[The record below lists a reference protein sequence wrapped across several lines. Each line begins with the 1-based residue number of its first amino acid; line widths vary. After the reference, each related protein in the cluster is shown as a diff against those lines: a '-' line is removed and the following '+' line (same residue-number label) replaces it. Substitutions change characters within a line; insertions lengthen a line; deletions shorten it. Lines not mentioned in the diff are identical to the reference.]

1 MKVLECNNLKKQV
14 KNKIIVQD
22 ISFSVNKG
30 DVVGLLGPNGA
41 GKTTII
47 KLILGLIKIS
57 EGSIFINGYNIEKD
71 FVKAIDKVG
80 AIVES
85 PDLYMYL
92 SGYDNLKITANNYKD
107 ISKDRILEVAK
118 IVGLDNRIKDKVSTY
133 SLGMRQR
140 LGIAEAI
147 INRPELL
154 ILDEPTN
161 GLDIEGTIEMRN
173 LIKSLSNQGIAILIS
188 SHNLTEIDNLCN
200 RIIAIKNGKMV
211 TDETIDKFKQ
221 ISNESS
227 YIFELNNIDNLDKIL
242 QNYKFEKID
251 KNKIRVYISKE
262 NVSEITQKLLTNNY
276 QVYSVKEEQFTS
288 EEAFIKKV
296 GENKID

>member
-85 PDLYMYL
+85 PNLYMYL

-221 ISNESS
+221 VSNESS
-227 YIFELNNIDNLDKIL
+227 YIFELNNVDNLDKIL

>member
-71 FVKAIDKVG
+71 FVKAIEKVG

-227 YIFELNNIDNLDKIL
+227 YIFELNNIDNLNKIL

>member
-57 EGSIFINGYNIEKD
+57 KGSIFVNGYNIEKD
-71 FVKAIDKVG
+71 FVKAIEKVG

-227 YIFELNNIDNLDKIL
+227 YIFELNNIDNLNKIL

>member
-30 DVVGLLGPNGA
+30 DIVGLLGPNGA

-221 ISNESS
+221 VSNESS
-227 YIFELNNIDNLDKIL
+227 YIFELNNVDNLDKIL

>member
-1 MKVLECNNLKKQV
+1 
-14 KNKIIVQD
+14 
-22 ISFSVNKG
+22 
-30 DVVGLLGPNGA
+30 
-41 GKTTII
+41 
-47 KLILGLIKIS
+47 
-57 EGSIFINGYNIEKD
+57 
-71 FVKAIDKVG
+71 
-80 AIVES
+80 
-85 PDLYMYL
+85 
-92 SGYDNLKITANNYKD
+92 
-107 ISKDRILEVAK
+107 
-118 IVGLDNRIKDKVSTY
+118 
-133 SLGMRQR
+133 MRQR

-227 YIFELNNIDNLDKIL
+227 YIFELNNIDNLNKIL

>member
-227 YIFELNNIDNLDKIL
+227 YIFELNNIDNLNKIL

>member
-1 MKVLECNNLKKQV
+1 MKVLECKNLKKQV
-14 KNKIIVQD
+14 KNKTIVEN
-22 ISFSVNKG
+22 ISFSINKG
-30 DVVGLLGPNGA
+30 DIVGLLGPNGA

-47 KLILGLIKIS
+47 KLILGLIKTN
-57 EGSIFINGYNIEKD
+57 EGTVFINGYNIETD
-71 FVKAIDKVG
+71 FVKAINKVG

-85 PDLYMYL
+85 PDLYSYL
-92 SGYDNLKITANNYKD
+92 SGYDNLKIAANNYKN
-107 ISKDRILEVAK
+107 IPRNRILEVAK

-133 SLGMRQR
+133 SLGMKQR

-147 INRPELL
+147 INNPEFL

-161 GLDIEGTIEMRN
+161 GLDIEGTIEIRN
-173 LIKSLSNQGIAILIS
+173 LIKRLSSQGIAILIS

-200 RIIAIKNGKMV
+200 RIIAIKNGKIII
-211 TDETIDKFKQ
+211 DEMIAEFKQ

-227 YIFELNNIDNLDKIL
+227 YIFELNDVENLDKIL
-242 QNYKFEKID
+242 INYRFETVD

-262 NVSEITQKLLTNNY
+262 KVSEITRKLLESNY
-276 QVYSVKEEQFTS
+276 QIYLVKEEKFTS

>member
-1 MKVLECNNLKKQV
+1 MEVLKCTNLKKQV
-14 KNKIIVQD
+14 KEKVIVEN
-22 ISFSVNKG
+22 ISFSINKG

-47 KLILGLIKIS
+47 KLILGLIKIND
-57 EGSIFINGYNIEKD
+57 GSVYINGYNIQKD
-71 FVKAIDKVG
+71 FIKAIDKVG
-80 AIVES
+80 AIVEN

-92 SGYDNLKITANNYKD
+92 SGYDNLKITANNYKN
-107 ISKDRILEVAK
+107 ISKDRINEVIK
-118 IVGLDNRIKDKVSTY
+118 IVGLENRINDKVSTY

-147 INRPELL
+147 INNPELL

-173 LIKSLSNQGIAILIS
+173 LIKSLSHQGIAILIS

-200 RIIAIKNGKMV
+200 RIIAIKNGKLV
-211 TDETIDKFKQ
+211 TDDTIEKFKT
-221 ISNESS
+221 ISDESS
-227 YIFELNNIDNLDKIL
+227 YIFELDKIENIKEIL
-242 QNYKFEKID
+242 LEYRCEDIEE
-251 KNKIRVYISKE
+251 NKIRVYISKD
-262 NVSEITQKLLTNNY
+262 NVSKVMQKLIENKY
-276 QVYSVKEEQFTS
+276 QIFSVQEEKMTS